1 MKKIIPFIFA
11 LSMLFLASCED
22 SSDEVFADVQAQ
34 DEQVAGQGALADF
47 DAHSRSFRR

>member
-1 MKKIIPFIFA
+1 MKKIIP
-11 LSMLFLASCED
+11 LLFLASCED

-34 DEQVAGQGALADF
+34 DAQVAGQGALGDF